1 MNRIKSF
8 VDSLFEGTRMTKA
21 LIEQKE
27 ELILNMTDRF
37 NELLSKGKN
46 DEDAY
51 IEVIN
56 NFGSIEEIKSELNIP
71 IKHEKKKNRLI
82 KWIVSLIVI
91 AILGYWILLI
101 AANPL
106 IW

>member
-37 NELLSKGKN
+37 NELVSKGKN
-46 DEDAY
+46 EEDAY

-56 NFGSIEEIKSELNIP
+56 NFGSIEEIKSELSIP
-71 IKHEKKKNRLI
+71 NKPDKKKNRLI
-82 KWIVSLIVI
+82 EWIVSLIVI
-91 AILGYWILLI
+91 TILGYWILML
-101 AANPL
+101 AGNPL